1 MVDMRLFQLCL
12 IVLKFKAELGMYS
25 IALRVHE
32 YNNRFS
38 PSTKSTLV
46 VK

>member
-1 MVDMRLFQLCL
+1 MVDMRLFQVCL
-12 IVLKFKAELGMYS
+12 IVLKFKAELGLYS

-32 YNNRFS
+32 YNNPFS
-38 PSTKSTLV
+38 LRTKSTLV